1 MNRAELIAEIA
12 QMTGLPKTEV
22 GSTLQC
28 IIHTVTGA
36 LSKGDKVTLVGF
48 GTFERR
54 TRQARTG
61 RNPRTLA
68 PLKIAASKVPAFRAG
83 QELKDVVDGR
93 AKQKSFAG
101 VAKTAKV
108 AKATKSAAKPAA
120 KKAVKPVA
128 KKAAKAKSKKR

>member
-1 MNRAELIAEIA
+1 MNRAELISDIAEL
-12 QMTGLPKTEV
+12 TGQPKTQV
-22 GSTLQC
+22 SSALSA
-28 IIHTVTGA
+28 IIHSVTGA

-68 PLKIAASKVPAFRAG
+68 PLRIPASRVPAFRAG

-93 AKQKSFAG
+93 ARQKGWSAPG
-101 VAKTAKV
+101 
-108 AKATKSAAKPAA
+108 TKSSPKKSTKKAGKA
-120 KKAVKPVA
+120 KK
-128 KKAAKAKSKKR
+128 R